1 MQGMLAAR
9 WRLLDSGA
17 GDGATNM
24 ATDHALLDRAADP
37 AAADEAVLR
46 IYAWARPTL
55 SFGLHERSRIPR
67 EAFAEQ
73 QVDAVRRPTGGRALL
88 HHREVTYS
96 VTAPVP
102 GDASAIGLGESYR
115 AINALLQGALARLG
129 VVTEEAPRRG
139 RASSP
144 DGAPCFAE
152 PNVGEL
158 VIDGRKLVGSAQ
170 RRDARALLQHG
181 SILLADDQGMIA
193 RLRGDTS
200 LAAPA
205 AATLVTALGREVSY
219 AEVRDA
225 LVSAL
230 AESVQAPVLALDPD
244 SLANR
249 INVHLP
255 TYRSD
260 EFTFRR

>member
-1 MQGMLAAR
+1 MLAAR

-24 ATDHALLDRAADP
+24 ATDHALLDRASET
-37 AAADEAVLR
+37 AADEAVLR
-46 IYAWARPTL
+46 IYAWERPTL

-67 EAFAEQ
+67 EAFVAQ
-73 QVDAVRRPTGGRALL
+73 GADAVRRPTGGRALL

-102 GDASAIGLGESYR
+102 ADAPAVGLGESYR
-115 AINALLQGALARLG
+115 EINALLRGALARLG
-129 VVTEEAPRRG
+129 VMAEEAPRRG
-139 RASSP
+139 RASAP

-158 VIDGRKLVGSAQ
+158 VVDGRKLVGSAQ

-193 RLRGDTS
+193 RLRGDAR

-230 AESVQAPVLALDPD
+230 AEVAQAPVLPLDPAT
-244 SLANR
+244 LATR
-249 INVHLP
+249 IHAHLP

-260 EFTFRR
+260 EWTFRR